1 MKIFKKLALICCA
14 LSLPASALA
23 ADGDLLAFPGAE
35 GFGRYAKGARAV
47 ANPEIYHVTNLND
60 DGAGSFRDAVGKEG
74 RIIVFDVAGTINL
87 KSNLTIKGKNTI
99 LGQTA
104 PGEGVQIYGN
114 RISFSGANEIIVR
127 NMRFRMGI
135 NGESGKDACGI
146 ANGENMIF
154 DHLSVLWGRD
164 ENFSVNWDNKGTKP
178 SNITIQNSIIGQ
190 GLMTHACGGLI
201 QTDGG
206 VTLFR
211 NLYIENKTRN
221 PKVKGLNQ
229 YVNNVVYNWGNGGC
243 YIMGETEGASWAHI
257 ENNYFIKGPWN
268 GSTAPFIRGS
278 EAFHFYGAGN
288 YYDENKDGV
297 LNGELLTTDAT
308 RGWIRGK
315 KVIVDGVE
323 TTMDWASTPVES
335 LDALNNT
342 VIHEVIHGKT
352 GDLTDYGKI
361 TSEQDRTIPQPIPVI
376 KGMMSAKDALDWIIA
391 NGGPVLPAR
400 DEVDQYLIDELITY
414 GDGSKNGI
422 SSEQQLPHKGT
433 GIISGGVKPLDT
445 DGDGIPDAW
454 ETANGLNPNDPAD
467 ALALN
472 AEGYTNLEAYS
483 FTIDKPYPYIK
494 KPVKLAVTDQQK
506 ESLTITW
513 DLNKNTEHGFEIETS
528 TDGKTFAKATT
539 AAAGATTATIT
550 GLTPRTPYWVRLRAV
565 GADGLASDYTDI
577 VATETIGDPSAPAP
591 STDPFPA
598 VGAKQ
603 GVAAGVTFKWV
614 DDVKAY
620 GGDVTYAIYLGTSA
634 ETLEKIK
641 DGLTV
646 KEWECKTLE
655 AGKTYYWRVDATN
668 SIGTTT
674 GTVWSF
680 SATAGGV
687 LFYADFNTQ
696 PEEYGA
702 KYASI
707 TDNADIYNGKAN
719 VSTTFNGMVIG
730 IGSSKGRIVALN
742 GNVCSEDPTAPYGP
756 ATETDAGAS
765 PRAIQFVSGSGYV
778 TTPVVQGPCVVTY
791 YLGNTGTSQQTVKL
805 YTIVG
810 GQETSEDLVLGAKK
824 SIFKFSKTYTNAGE
838 VQFRLDSNGKKVN
851 VNDILVERYVA
862 PEGEQALELTAGKL
876 DNTIDYTDGSLSLTF
891 NQEVKYNGAATISG
905 VHQFEEIAV
914 SASGTKLNIAYDA
927 LDANSEYSVKFV
939 AGDLTDAAGKQSFVG
954 EVKITTGD
962 LPRAKAEGETHWGK
976 AVKTLP
982 INFAPFNEMA
992 PFESVD
998 PSLVQA
1004 KQSDYPHWCQ
1014 VSGDGAVTADN
1025 VTFTAASKN
1034 DKVMTY
1040 FDGTAQKVFVDLSAE
1055 AGTTAR
1061 VKIQETRNADVAPTW
1076 RTIRVLTEKDFPFKG
1091 EFELNPESRFVKIV
1105 PTSLSGTV
1113 KLNGFRV
1120 SDAQG
1125 FFGDDYTFE
1134 SGIDDIIAD
1143 TEEDD
1148 NAPVY
1153 NLLGVQVDKSYK
1165 GIVIKNGRKYIQR

>member
-1 MKIFKKLALICCA
+1 MKILKKLALICCA

-74 RIIVFDVAGTINL
+74 RIIVIDVAGTIKI
-87 KSNLTIKGKNTI
+87 KSPLVVKGKNTI

-104 PGEGVQIYGN
+104 PGEGIQIYGD
-114 RISFSGANEIIVR
+114 RVSFSGANDLIVR
-127 NMRFRMGI
+127 YIRFRMGKGGTS
-135 NGESGKDACGI
+135 NADACGI
-146 ANGENMIF
+146 ANGTDMIF
-154 DHLSVLWGRD
+154 DHISAMWGRD
-164 ENFSVNWDNKGTKP
+164 ETFSVSWDKKGVLP
-178 SNITIQNSIIGQ
+178 GNITIQNSIIGQ
-190 GLMTHACGGLI
+190 GLMSHSAGGLI

-206 VTLFR
+206 VTLYR
-211 NLYIENKTRN
+211 NLYIDNNTRN
-221 PKVKGLNQ
+221 AKVKGLNQ
-229 YVNNVVYNWGNGGC
+229 YVNNVVYNWCNGA
-243 YIMGETEGASWAHI
+243 YIMGDTEGASWAHI
-257 ENNYFIKGPWN
+257 ENNYFINGRWGGPSKPFTR
-268 GSTAPFIRGS
+268 GSTA
-278 EAFHFYGAGN
+278 FHYYGPGN
-288 YYDENKDGV
+288 YHDSNKNGSLDGV
-297 LNGELLTTDAT
+297 LLDEAGTNGSQSDGQKST
-308 RGWIRGK
+308 W
-315 KVIVDGVE
+315 VDGF
-323 TTMDWASTPVES
+323 
-335 LDALNNT
+335 DALNNT
-342 VIHEVIHGKT
+342 VIHEVIHGDKDDPT
-352 GDLTDYGKI
+352 KV
-361 TSEQDRTIPQPIPVI
+361 TSEKDRTIPQPIPVI
-376 KGMMSAKDALDWIIA
+376 SNIMAAKDAVDWIIA
-391 NGGPVLPAR
+391 NVGPTLPAR
-400 DEVDQYLIDELITY
+400 DEVDQYLIDDLTSF
-414 GDGSKNGI
+414 GLKGTPSGI
-422 SSEQQLPHKGT
+422 SDETSLPHKGT

-603 GVAAGVTFKWV
+603 GVAAGVTFTWV

-620 GGDVTYAIYLGTSA
+620 GGDVTYAVYLGTSA
-634 ETLEKIK
+634 ETLEKK
-641 DGLTV
+641 EEGLTV

-696 PEEYGA
+696 PEEFGA

-707 TDNADIYNGKAN
+707 TDNTDIYNGKAD

-765 PRAIQFVSGSGYV
+765 PRAIQFVSGGGYV

-891 NQEVKYNGAATISG
+891 NQEVKYNGSATISG

-998 PSLVQA
+998 PSLVQT

-1061 VKIQETRNADVAPTW
+1061 VKIQETRNADVVPTW